1 MRLLCALTVRT
12 LRLAAAAASTYLLSV
27 YVRVCVC
34 VCFCVSAFMP
44 CINVTMHHLCHLLSA
59 HKCKIWVLLTQRL
72 CPNRRAP
79 PPESHALWPSN
90 FVALSVYLLSLPTAH
105 TNYLTLAS
113 TEIESHNPS
122 CGRLCL
128 GQLFLCCQCW
138 LMNFYSRP
146 ADVILIHLLAGQK
159 RP

>member
-1 MRLLCALTVRT
+1 MCACGALTLCAHC
-12 LRLAAAAASTYLLSV
+12 AHASLGSSSSIYIFIICLCAGV
-27 YVRVCVC
+27 CACVC

-90 FVALSVYLLSLPTAH
+90 FVALSVYLLSLPTTH
-105 TNYLTLAS
+105 TQKLPHTRVYRNRIAQPKLRLSVSRATFSLLPVLAN
-113 TEIESHNPS
+113 E
-122 CGRLCL
+122 
-128 GQLFLCCQCW
+128 FL
-138 LMNFYSRP
+138 
-146 ADVILIHLLAGQK
+146 
-159 RP
+159 

>member
-1 MRLLCALTVRT
+1 MCAHCAHASLGSSSIYIFIICLCAGVC
-12 LRLAAAAASTYLLSV
+12 
-27 YVRVCVC
+27 VCVC

-59 HKCKIWVLLTQRL
+59 HKCKIRVLLTQRL
-72 CPNRRAP
+72 CPNRRATP
-79 PPESHALWPSN
+79 FGLVTLLPRLSTFCLCPQHTTHTHKLPHTRVYRNRIALPK
-90 FVALSVYLLSLPTAH
+90 LRL
-105 TNYLTLAS
+105 
-113 TEIESHNPS
+113 
-122 CGRLCL
+122 CLCL

-146 ADVILIHLLAGQK
+146 ADAILIHLAGQK